1 MDTANA
7 TKSKHNLTS
16 YCIRLVSLLAI
27 GGLCLMSGRM
37 LLLATAQAA
46 EDQSGPAPISQV
58 AGEPAEQYVVPL
70 PISPP
75 ADRIPHH
82 PLESLIAQI
91 RTGKVTESREWVL
104 PLLVSSLAEP
114 VERAGITG
122 YSSRCP
128 DGGGPRTRWGSRVRR
143 GICAADPR
151 YWGPGSAI
159 WMGEPVNQVLIVEDT
174 GGFIK
179 GPNRFD
185 VCTGDD
191 PVAARNIGRRTAN
204 YVPLY
209 RVPPTRRW
217 GRKPAD
223 WHPPVL
229 TEPQI
234 AENR

>member
-1 MDTANA
+1 MNTAKA

-16 YCIRLVSLLAI
+16 YWIRLVGLLAV
-27 GGLCLMSGRM
+27 GGLCLMIGRAV
-37 LLLATAQAA
+37 LFVAAEAA
-46 EDQSGPAPISQV
+46 EDQPALQPAHEVV
-58 AGEPAEQYVVPL
+58 AEPAEEYLIPL
-70 PISPP
+70 PIEPP

-104 PLLVSSLAEP
+104 PLLVRSLNRPMQQA
-114 VERAGITG
+114 RITG

-128 DGGGPRTRWGSRVRR
+128 DGGGPRTRWGTRVRR

-151 YWGPGSAI
+151 YWGPGSVI
-159 WMGEPVNQVLIVEDT
+159 WMGEPVKQILIVEDT

-179 GPNRFD
+179 GLNRFD

-191 PVAARNIGRRTAN
+191 PVAARNIGRRMAN

-223 WHPPVL
+223 WHPPLL
-229 TEPQI
+229 TEPRL
-234 AENR
+234 AENE